1 MKNDIKKYLSEI
13 GRKGG
18 KKSKRTLTRKQSLA
32 MIKAREEGR
41 ARKEECPGT
50 ANNRR
55 RVAICKAKQHP
66 CAEPLGAIWQM
77 KTRIL

>member
-41 ARKEECPGT
+41 ANKMEPGVNRLTT
-50 ANNRR
+50 A
-55 RVAICKAKQHP
+55 
-66 CAEPLGAIWQM
+66 
-77 KTRIL
+77 